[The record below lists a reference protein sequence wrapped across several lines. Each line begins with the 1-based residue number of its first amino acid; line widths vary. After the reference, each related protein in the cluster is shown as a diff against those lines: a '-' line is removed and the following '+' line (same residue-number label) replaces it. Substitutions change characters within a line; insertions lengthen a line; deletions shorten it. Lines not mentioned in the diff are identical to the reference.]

1 MKARYDKLIVVRAVA
16 SRKAT
21 ASFVESATHVAGQE
35 ALLRRLAD
43 ATAAL
48 TPETGLAS
56 GAGLAARGEL
66 AGRMQAALR
75 TTQLRLEDRQAEHD
89 DSAVARQA
97 AKRALDSAIE
107 IRRLHAKARLIRA
120 EAKSVPTKPQ
130 GPIS

>member
-1 MKARYDKLIVVRAVA
+1 MKARYDKLIVVRAAA
-16 SRKAT
+16 SRLAT

-35 ALLRRLAD
+35 ALVRRLAD

-75 TTQLRLEDRQAEHD
+75 NTQRRLEDRQAEHG

-97 AKRALDSAIE
+97 ARRALDSAVD
-107 IRRLHAKARLIRA
+107 IRRIHAKACLVRA
-120 EAKSVPTKPQ
+120 EAKFVPTKPK
-130 GPIS
+130 GPTS